1 MAKIKHIAIHA
12 HDQEKAR
19 DFYINTFG
27 MKEVGESKSKT
38 GGRAIYL
45 SDGYI
50 NLAILP
56 CGEGMPDRLG
66 HFGFEVDDI
75 EETGKKAAA
84 SGGSSKI
91 AARPRDGRFAEYRIA
106 DTCGIGI
113 DLSKGGWKV

>member
-1 MAKIKHIAIHA
+1 MAKIRHIAIHA

-27 MKEVGESKSKT
+27 MKVVESDSKT
-38 GGRAIYL
+38 GRAIYL

-56 CGEGMPDRLG
+56 CGEAMPDRIG

-75 EETGKKAAA
+75 EAVGKKAAA

-91 AARPRDGRFAEYRIA
+91 AERPRDGRFAEYRIA

-113 DLSKGGWKV
+113 DLSKAGWKV